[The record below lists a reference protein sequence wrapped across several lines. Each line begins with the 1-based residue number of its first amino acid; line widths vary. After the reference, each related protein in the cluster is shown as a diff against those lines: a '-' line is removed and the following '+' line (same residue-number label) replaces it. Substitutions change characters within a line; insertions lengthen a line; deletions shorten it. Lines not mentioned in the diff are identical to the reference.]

1 MKKEKVVVFDGED
14 KFINPK
20 NQVYDKTT
28 GKAEFVEFNPDKPT
42 PEYQEF
48 KRYIQN
54 QEVDVVVPSPLDTN
68 FCADVKVFIE
78 SRGQGRATPEQLMEA
93 HNLFKQY
100 CIEKPGGIG
109 SPQDGASPASPID
122 YPQWIALD
130 CNTIDSELN
139 RLREMA
145 TSISDR
151 VQLTELKAEIIKG
164 LAVKDAKCAS
174 PKGDVPPASSTPPTE
189 PTPPTPPADTPA
201 PPPSTGSG
209 TVSTSPPAFVPLNV
223 PSLGRPPASGAS
235 GGAKGAAGGASD
247 KEPEKK
253 KPNWLLWLLVGG
265 LVIYFATKKNSTK

>member
-54 QEVDVVVPSPLDTN
+54 QEGDVVVPSPLDTN

-93 HNLFKQY
+93 HNLFRQY
-100 CIEKPGGIG
+100 CVERPGSNLPPKNEIDPTLLEIE
-109 SPQDGASPASPID
+109 

-130 CNTIDSELN
+130 CNTLESELN
-139 RLREMA
+139 RFREF
-145 TSISDR
+145 TTTIKDDR
-151 VQLTELKAEIIKG
+151 VVSAIRAEIQKG
-164 LAVKDAKCAS
+164 EAVKATKCAS
-174 PKGDVPPASSTPPTE
+174 PKENVPPANPI
-189 PTPPTPPADTPA
+189 PPADKPA
-201 PPPSTGSG
+201 PPPAGGG

-223 PSLGRPPASGAS
+223 PSLGKPPASGLS
-235 GGAKGAAGGASD
+235 GGSGGGTESQ
-247 KEPEKK
+247 KETEKK
-253 KPNWLLWLLVGG
+253 KPNWLLWVLIGGVLL
-265 LVIYFATKKNSTK
+265 YFATKKNSTK